1 VTCSADKT
9 PVYDPGSEE
18 TLEEFLE
25 RMRPRLKQ
33 LLRNCRVPPQ
43 DAEDVLQETFADAF
57 GRWDTIRHKEAWL
70 IGTLRY
76 KCAVYWKKLQ
86 DDPLETMDT
95 PLLEGLSQPRPPDQV
110 REEVLCDL
118 RNLTRGLGKKHQAVL
133 WLRYGVGLSTEEVAE
148 RLGYC
153 PSSIRKLSLRSLARL
168 QKRAASLRGGSGPS
182 S

>member
-1 VTCSADKT
+1 MTCSAEKT
-9 PVYDPGSEE
+9 PAYDPGSEE

-33 LLRNCRVPPQ
+33 LLRNCRIPPQ
-43 DAEDVLQETFADAF
+43 DAEDVLQETFTDAF
-57 GRWDTIRHKEAWL
+57 GRWDSIRHKEAWL
-70 IGTLRY
+70 IGTLRF
-76 KCAVYWKKLQ
+76 KCAVYWKKQQ
-86 DDPLETMDT
+86 DDRVETMDT
-95 PLLEGLSQPRPPDQV
+95 PVLEGLCRPLPPGQV

-133 WLRYGVGLSTEEVAE
+133 WLRYGVGLSAEEVAE

-153 PSSIRKLSLRSLARL
+153 PSSIRKLSLRSMARL
-168 QKRAASLRGGSGPS
+168 QKRAASWRGGSGPS